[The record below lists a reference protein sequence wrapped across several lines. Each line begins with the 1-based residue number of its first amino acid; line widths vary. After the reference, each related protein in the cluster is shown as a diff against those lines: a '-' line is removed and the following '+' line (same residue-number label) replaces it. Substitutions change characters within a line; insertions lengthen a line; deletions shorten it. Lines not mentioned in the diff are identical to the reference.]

1 MRILLFNDNPVVQKL
16 VALSAQKT
24 KDELSMV
31 SSAGGIKEE
40 SYDLLI
46 IDDGLYSDETF
57 AEIKEYAAFKSAL
70 LMATRGNPVPAGF
83 DHVINKPFLPTDLV
97 DTLTQVEQRISRASF
112 PFDEKSGSEPAV
124 TAILD
129 QEEVKEV
136 RGLLEDTD
144 AEEAEEDEFYFD
156 LPDETDED
164 MDDEDKPV
172 PQRQNDVTD
181 PFDFDALDDLEWQIQ
196 EAVDD
201 LGPEELEL
209 ELGAQLHE
217 AFAPYGGAGADEP
230 FDELDLLDEHELKL
244 AIGEE
249 AEEESAAPM
258 AGEGSSPSVAEAL
271 GEVMGKP
278 LQWNNEAEKS
288 SAELKATPA
297 EGVAVLQ
304 ALLKALANEEV
315 AKSLKGLNI
324 SININFGNG
333 A

>member
-24 KDELSMV
+24 KDELSIV
-31 SSAGGIKEE
+31 SSAGEIKEE

-46 IDDGLYSDETF
+46 VDDGLYSDETF

-97 DTLTQVEQRISRASF
+97 DTLTQVEQRISLAPS
-112 PFDEKSGSEPAV
+112 PFNEESYSEPAV

-129 QEEVKEV
+129 QEEVQEV

-144 AEEAEEDEFYFD
+144 ALEAEDDEFYFD
-156 LPDETDED
+156 LSDEIDEEEADED
-164 MDDEDKPV
+164 MPA
-172 PQRQNDVTD
+172 PQRQSDVTD

-201 LGPEELEL
+201 LGPEDLEQELSGEMP
-209 ELGAQLHE
+209 E

-230 FDELDLLDEHELKL
+230 YDELDLLDEHELKL

-249 AEEESAAPM
+249 VAEESVPPM
-258 AGEGSSPSVAEAL
+258 AEEVSPPSVAEAL

-297 EGVAVLQ
+297 EGVAALQ
-304 ALLKALANEEV
+304 VLLKALANEEV